1 MTSALNTSPF
11 ADIAV
16 PEHIRNLH
24 VTWLSV
30 TRWYHLC
37 CEDLGIQTIGQMLDA
52 SPDDLR
58 LLFIGDNDYAELHA
72 AISALVV
79 RHPEPFDVEAAQ
91 RAELAVELAR
101 MSSAIVVKA
110 KPC

>member
-1 MTSALNTSPF
+1 MPANLSKSPF
-11 ADIAV
+11 DDLAV

-37 CEDLGIQTIGQMLDA
+37 CEDLGIQTIGQMLA
-52 SPDDLR
+52 APQDDLR
-58 LLFIGDNDYAELHA
+58 LLFIGDNDAAELHA
-72 AISALVV
+72 AISALVA
-79 RHPEPFDVEAAQ
+79 RYPEPFDVEAAQ
-91 RAELAVELAR
+91 HAELAIELAR